1 MKVWFLYLFLNY
13 LITISILLILYDDG
27 MLIIAKISQRF
38 EKLNHMLTIEF
49 DMKDLKATKEN
60 FWH

>member
-60 FWH
+60 SWH